1 MFTSRAARSVEC
13 VFGIA
18 ISFAARIRYTG
29 MCARCQHKSFG
40 PQSALSLSL
49 QRPARLVPGVDS
61 ADHVTDVA
69 EAQFL
74 RGPHR
79 QRRALTTGAV
89 KDQLPPRRGR
99 SEERRGGKECVSKC
113 KSRWSRY
120 K

>member
-1 MFTSRAARSVEC
+1 MKSERFLPSASAARSIRVLCFRLARRLMFTSRAARSVEC

-61 ADHVTDVA
+61 ADHV
-69 EAQFL
+69 
-74 RGPHR
+74 
-79 QRRALTTGAV
+79 
-89 KDQLPPRRGR
+89 R
-99 SEERRGGKECVSKC
+99 SEEHTSELQSLMRNSYAVFCLQQKT
-113 KSRWSRY
+113 
-120 K
+120 

>member
-1 MFTSRAARSVEC
+1 MPTQ
-13 VFGIA
+13 
-18 ISFAARIRYTG
+18 T
-29 MCARCQHKSFG
+29 FG

-79 QRRALTTGAV
+79 QRRALTIGAV
-89 KDQLPPRRGR
+89 EDQLPPRRGCHLTQQATR
-99 SEERRGGKECVSKC
+99 LDEAVELRVGRVDRAGDDAVAHPLAVLAQVDEHAIRDRTSPRLT
-113 KSRWSRY
+113 
-120 K
+120 